1 MAADSEAVVALAALN
16 AALDAVMSGLV
27 SGSSVDLL
35 ATEQH
40 LAAAVARV
48 ARITRVQAGDRAVV
62 VAELRR
68 ARAVLGRCRTVGNAL
83 SRTID
88 GCLGVHGF
96 PRIYDRSGAA
106 TLQSPPDGSGSMGV
120 RVSCRT

>member
-1 MAADSEAVVALAALN
+1 
-16 AALDAVMSGLV
+16 LDAVMSGLV
-27 SGSSVDLL
+27 SGSSADLL

-40 LAAAVARV
+40 LAAAVARL
-48 ARITRVQAGDRAVV
+48 ARIPRVDADDRVAV
-62 VAELRR
+62 AAQLRR
-68 ARAVLGRCRTVGNAL
+68 ARAALERCRAVGHAL

-96 PRIYDRSGAA
+96 PRIYDRSGTA
-106 TLQSPPDGSGSMGV
+106 TLQGPPTSGSAGMGA